1 MFSSAG
7 TIKGRDKLKMM
18 MMMRKRKTQ
27 RKNDYLGEEEKDKN
41 DIFTTDVV
49 IGLINEEKSDIE
61 GQDS

>member
-7 TIKGRDKLKMM
+7 TIKGRDKLKM